1 MPTVDFTLED
11 ITGVVKTIVDQSIDT
26 RFQVFET
33 HYAEDMRAVQADFL
47 QTHGRLD
54 AMDARFDHYAHRT
67 DKLLSQHSQDIMAL
81 RAQAT

>member
-11 ITGVVKTIVDQSIDT
+11 IKGVVKTIIDQSIDT

-33 HYAEDMRAVQADFL
+33 HYAEDMRAIQADFSRYM
-47 QTHGRLD
+47 GGS
-54 AMDARFDHYAHRT
+54 RT